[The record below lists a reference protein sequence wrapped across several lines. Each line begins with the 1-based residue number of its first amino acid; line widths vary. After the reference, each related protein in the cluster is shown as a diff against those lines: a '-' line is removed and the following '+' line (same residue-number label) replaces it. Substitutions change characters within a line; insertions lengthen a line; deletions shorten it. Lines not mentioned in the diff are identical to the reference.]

1 MCKKLSVIIPVTK
14 PLLQNQCQ
22 RGSLF
27 PPIGAFATRE
37 KSPPNFS
44 FDIGSTWV
52 VDTIN
57 CHTLRLAPWERNVA
71 KLHVLLLLLLLH
83 NSSLTYLRTFLVYSW
98 SYIKI
103 KKKFRWQ
110 GEGMNHP
117 RERERERERE
127 LLLWYRY
134 FMTGNQKAS
143 LPHLFLS
150 VFEIQAAQISSLL
163 ADRSNCRRSGG
174 RSAASSR
181 DLSSSLERL
190 LPLAR
195 AHTHTHQHQHSTLSL
210 SLLWA
215 LAVVCGWKTWMIIKK
230 ELWLQKERPGGGVYP
245 SIHPSIH
252 PSIDGW

>member
-1 MCKKLSVIIPVTK
+1 
-14 PLLQNQCQ
+14 
-22 RGSLF
+22 LF

-127 LLLWYRY
+127 GAAFVIQIFHDRES
-134 FMTGNQKAS
+134 KS
-143 LPHLFLS
+143 LITSFLS
-150 VFEIQAAQISSLL
+150 FCLRDSSSTDFFPL
-163 ADRSNCRRSGG
+163 G
-174 RSAASSR
+174 RSIQLQTKWRTECSLVSWSFFVSWV
-181 DLSSSLERL
+181 SSSS
-190 LPLAR
+190 R
-195 AHTHTHQHQHSTLSL
+195 AHTHTHTATPTLYSFSL
-210 SLLWA
+210 SS
-215 LAVVCGWKTWMIIKK
+215 VSV
-230 ELWLQKERPGGGVYP
+230 GGCVRMKNMDDN
-245 SIHPSIH
+245 I
-252 PSIDGW
+252 